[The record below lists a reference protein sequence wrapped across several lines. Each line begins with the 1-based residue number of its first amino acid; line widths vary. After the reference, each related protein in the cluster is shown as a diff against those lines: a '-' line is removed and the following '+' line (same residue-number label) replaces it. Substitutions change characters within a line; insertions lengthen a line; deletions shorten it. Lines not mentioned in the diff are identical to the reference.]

1 MEPETQNQPEPSAA
15 ETAPA
20 AQTSDAASDTTSN
33 RGRRQVKQGV
43 VVSNKMDK
51 TVVVAVENVITHRL
65 YHRYLKR
72 TSKFH
77 AHDEANECKVGDVV
91 ELVSSRPL
99 SRTKRWRVR
108 RIVKRAE

>member
-1 MEPETQNQPEPSAA
+1 
-15 ETAPA
+15 
-20 AQTSDAASDTTSN
+20 
-33 RGRRQVKQGV
+33 
-43 VVSNKMDK
+43 MDK

-77 AHDEANECKVGDVV
+77 AHDEANECKVGDLV